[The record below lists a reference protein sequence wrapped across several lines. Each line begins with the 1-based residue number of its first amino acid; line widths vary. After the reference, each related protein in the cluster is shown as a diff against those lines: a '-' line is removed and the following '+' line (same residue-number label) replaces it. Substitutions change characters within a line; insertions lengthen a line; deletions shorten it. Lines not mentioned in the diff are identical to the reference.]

1 MSPNADSAP
10 RVRLARITDLSALV
24 EISRRAQRALQE
36 GSGEMRS
43 LGLPI
48 GPAALSLYQL
58 FRMPLSLIR
67 SSDSIWIHQRGAF
80 ADGLARVERDERGDW
95 TIVELDAVDDAAR
108 ARLLARVAREA
119 GRHGVLR
126 LHVACAED
134 AATLTLLG
142 SAGFQ
147 PYARETLFLLKG
159 GSLSAATPASG
170 ARAALRPAQLSD
182 ALRIA
187 KLMLA
192 TTPAA
197 VSRMELIDAREWD
210 RAAAGTWAPRA
221 SITPLLRLAEQSTF
235 VLDGAAGEIDAWVHL
250 GVARERGEEH
260 PHALRISLLTGVEA
274 APLIQAGLVEIGER
288 ATRVGTAENGVLA
301 VVRSYE
307 GGLGAALAAQGFT
320 AIGDLRL
327 AVRDARARVTAP
339 GMLPAVG

>member
-1 MSPNADSAP
+1 MSPNADGAP

-24 EISRRAQRALQE
+24 EISRRAQRSLQE

-43 LGLPI
+43 LGLPL

-119 GRHGVLR
+119 GRHGVVR

-134 AATLTLLG
+134 MATLTLLG

-147 PYARETLFLLKG
+147 PYARETLYLLKG
-159 GSLSAATPASG
+159 G
-170 ARAALRPAQLSD
+170 ARNVPRPARVVLRSAQPSD
-182 ALRIA
+182 ALRISQ
-187 KLMLA
+187 LMSA
-192 TTPAA
+192 TTPPA
-197 VSRMELIDAREWD
+197 VSRMELIDAREWE

-221 SITPLLRLAEQSTF
+221 SITPLLRLAEQSAF
-235 VLDGAAGEIDAWVHL
+235 VVEGATGEIDAWIHL
-250 GVARERGEEH
+250 GVARELGEEH
-260 PHALRISLLTGVEA
+260 PHALRISLLPGIDA
-274 APLIQAGLVEIGER
+274 AQLIQAGLVEIGER
-288 ATRVGTAENGVLA
+288 AARVGTVENGVLA

-307 GGLGAALAAQGFT
+307 GGLGAALTAQGFT
-320 AIGDLRL
+320 PIGDLRL
-327 AVRDARARVTAP
+327 AMRDARARVTAP

>member
-1 MSPNADSAP
+1 
-10 RVRLARITDLSALV
+10 
-24 EISRRAQRALQE
+24 
-36 GSGEMRS
+36 MRS

-67 SSDSIWIHQRGAF
+67 SSDSIWVHQRGPF

-95 TIVELDAVDDAAR
+95 TIVELNAVDDAAR

-119 GRHGVLR
+119 GRHGVVR

-147 PYARETLFLLKG
+147 PYARETLYLLKG
-159 GSLSAATPASG
+159 GSRSVQNFALAKLAL
-170 ARAALRPAQLSD
+170 LRPAQPSD

-187 KLMLA
+187 QLMSV
-192 TTPAA
+192 TTPPA
-197 VSRMELIDAREWD
+197 VSRMELIDAREWE

-221 SITPLLRLAEQSTF
+221 SITPLLRLAEQSAF
-235 VLDGAAGEIDAWVHL
+235 VLDGAVGEIDAWVHL
-250 GVARERGEEH
+250 GVAREAGEEH
-260 PHALRISLLTGVEA
+260 PHALRISLLPGVDA
-274 APLIQAGLVEIGER
+274 AQLIQAGLVEIGER
-288 ATRVGTAENGVLA
+288 AARVGTAENGVLA
-301 VVRSYE
+301 VVRSYV
-307 GGLGAALAAQGFT
+307 GGLGAALTAQGFT
-320 AIGDLRL
+320 PIGDLRL

-339 GMLPAVG
+339 GMVPAIG

>member
-1 MSPNADSAP
+1 MSPNAEGAP

-24 EISRRAQRALQE
+24 EISRRAQRSLHE

-43 LGLPI
+43 LGLPL

-67 SSDSIWIHQRGAF
+67 SSDSIWIHQRGTF

-119 GRHGVLR
+119 GRHGVVR

-134 AATLTLLG
+134 AATLLLLG

-147 PYARETLFLLKG
+147 PYVRETLYARK
-159 GSLSAATPASG
+159 GSLPIASSG
-170 ARAALRPAQLSD
+170 SRSVLRPAQPSD

-187 KLMLA
+187 QLMSV
-192 TTPAA
+192 TTPPA
-197 VSRMELIDAREWD
+197 VSRMELIDTREWE
-210 RAAAGTWAPRA
+210 RAAVGTWAPRA
-221 SITPLLRLAEQSTF
+221 SITPLLRLAEQSAF
-235 VLDGAAGEIDAWVHL
+235 VVDGAEGEISAWVHL
-250 GVARERGEEH
+250 GVAREVGEEH
-260 PHALRISLLTGVEA
+260 PHALRISLLPGIDA
-274 APLIQAGLVEIGER
+274 GPLIQASLAELAER
-288 ATRVGTAENGVLA
+288 AARAGTTENSILA

-307 GGLGAALAAQGFT
+307 GGLSAALTAQGFT
-320 AIGDLRL
+320 PIGDLRL

-339 GMLPAVG
+339 GMLPAIG

>member
-1 MSPNADSAP
+1 MC
-10 RVRLARITDLSALV
+10 
-24 EISRRAQRALQE
+24 
-36 GSGEMRS
+36 S

-108 ARLLARVAREA
+108 ARLLVRVAREA
-119 GRHGVLR
+119 GRHGVVR
-126 LHVACAED
+126 LHAACAED

-159 GSLSAATPASG
+159 GSLSAATPA
-170 ARAALRPAQLSD
+170 RAARTVLRPAQPSD

-187 KLMLA
+187 QLMST
-192 TTPAA
+192 TTPPA
-197 VSRMELIDAREWD
+197 VSRMELIDAREWE

-221 SITPLLRLAEQSTF
+221 SITPLLRLAEQSAF
-235 VLDGAAGEIDAWVHL
+235 VVDGAAGAINAWVHL
-250 GVARERGEEH
+250 GVARESGEAH
-260 PHALRISLLTGVEA
+260 PHALRISLLPGVDA
-274 APLIQAGLVEIGER
+274 APLIQAGLAEIAQR
-288 ATRVGTAENGVLA
+288 AARGGTAESGVLA

-307 GGLGAALAAQGFT
+307 SGLGTALTEQGFA

-339 GMLPAVG
+339 GMLPAIG

>member
-1 MSPNADSAP
+1 
-10 RVRLARITDLSALV
+10 
-24 EISRRAQRALQE
+24 
-36 GSGEMRS
+36 MRS

-67 SSDSIWIHQRGAF
+67 SSDSIWVHQRGAF
-80 ADGLARVERDERGDW
+80 ADGLARVERDDRGDW

-108 ARLLARVAREA
+108 SRLLARVAREA
-119 GRHGVLR
+119 GRHGVVR

-142 SAGFQ
+142 SVGFQ
-147 PYARETLFLLKG
+147 PYARETLYVRKG
-159 GSLSAATPASG
+159 GVPIVSSAA
-170 ARAALRPAQLSD
+170 RALLRPGQPSD

-187 KLMLA
+187 QLMST
-192 TTPAA
+192 TTPPA
-197 VSRMELIDAREWD
+197 VSRMELIDAREWE

-221 SITPLLRLAEQSTF
+221 SITPLLRLAEQSAF
-235 VLDGAAGEIDAWVHL
+235 VVEGATGEIDAWIHL

-260 PHALRISLLTGVEA
+260 PHALRISLLPGVDA

-288 ATRVGTAENGVLA
+288 AARVGTAENGVLA

-307 GGLGAALAAQGFT
+307 GGLGAALTAQGFT
-320 AIGDLRL
+320 PIGDLRL

-339 GMLPAVG
+339 GMLPAIG

>member
-1 MSPNADSAP
+1 
-10 RVRLARITDLSALV
+10 
-24 EISRRAQRALQE
+24 
-36 GSGEMRS
+36 MRS
-43 LGLPI
+43 LGLPL

-80 ADGLARVERDERGDW
+80 ADGFARVERDDRGDW

-170 ARAALRPAQLSD
+170 ARAALRPAQPSD

-187 KLMLA
+187 KLMSA
-192 TTPAA
+192 TTPPA
-197 VSRMELIDAREWD
+197 VSRMELIDAREWE

-260 PHALRISLLTGVEA
+260 PHALRISLLPGVDA
-274 APLIQAGLVEIGER
+274 APLIQAGLAEIAER
-288 ATRVGTAENGVLA
+288 ATRAGTAENGVLA

-307 GGLGAALAAQGFT
+307 SGLGTALTSQGFT
-320 AIGDLRL
+320 PIGDLRL

-339 GMLPAVG
+339 GMLPAIG